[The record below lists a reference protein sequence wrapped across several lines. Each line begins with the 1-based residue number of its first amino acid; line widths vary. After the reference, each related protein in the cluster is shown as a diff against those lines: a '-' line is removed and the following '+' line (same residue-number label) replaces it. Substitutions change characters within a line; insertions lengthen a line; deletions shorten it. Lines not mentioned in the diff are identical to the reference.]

1 MNEDPTVLPTAA
13 DPGVEP
19 AAEGHYEDV
28 SAWGLD
34 TAAD

>member
-1 MNEDPTVLPTAA
+1 MNEDPTGVPTGA
-13 DPGVEP
+13 EP

-34 TAAD
+34 AAAD

>member
-1 MNEDPTVLPTAA
+1 MSEDPTGVPTGAEPAA
-13 DPGVEP
+13 EP
-19 AAEGHYEDV
+19 AAEGHYEDA